1 MPAFLTD
8 EVKETLKSAIAHAEK
23 QTSGEIAVCLTKHV
37 KGDIYDAAKK
47 FFADKELYKTK
58 DRNAVLI
65 YLAYKDHKLAILGDE
80 GINEKVPE
88 NFWASTVEIMTSN
101 FKEGRYAKGLEEGIL
116 KIGQELKDDFP
127 WQEDDENEIAN
138 EIHVEH

>member
-8 EVKETLKSAIAHAEK
+8 EVKKTLKEAVEKAEK

-37 KGDIYDAAKK
+37 KGDVYEAAKK
-47 FFADKELYKTK
+47 FFEDKELFKTK

-88 NFWASTVEIMTSN
+88 NFWESTVEIMTSN
-101 FKEGRYAKGLEEGIL
+101 FKTGNYAKGLEEGIL
-116 KIGQELKDDFP
+116 KIGEKLKDDFP
-127 WQEDDENEIAN
+127 WQEDDVNELSD
-138 EIHVEH
+138 EIHVKN

>member
-8 EVKETLKSAIAHAEK
+8 EVKKTLKEAIEHAEK

-37 KGDIYDAAKK
+37 KKDVYETAKK
-47 FFADKELYKTK
+47 FFDDKKLYKTK

-65 YLAYKDHKLAILGDE
+65 YLAYQDHKLAILGDE
-80 GINEKVPE
+80 GINKKVPAD
-88 NFWASTVEIMTSN
+88 FWDSTVELMTSN
-101 FKEGRYAKGLEEGIL
+101 FKEGHYAKGLKEGIL
-116 KIGQELKDDFP
+116 KIGEKLKADFP
-127 WQEDDENEIAN
+127 WQEDDKNEISD